1 MEDLSAGA
9 KDGVRH
15 LGWRAMNRWVLSVH
29 SIATI
34 APDRLGYSINQN
46 FYLIYS
52 VH

>member
-1 MEDLSAGA
+1 MACDTL
-9 KDGVRH
+9 V
-15 LGWRAMNRWVLSVH
+15 RAMNRWVLSIH

-34 APDRLGYSINQN
+34 APERFGYSINQN

>member
-1 MEDLSAGA
+1 MACDTLVHAMDDL
-9 KDGVRH
+9 
-15 LGWRAMNRWVLSVH
+15 LLSIH

-52 VH
+52 VQ